1 MKISQKNWSNL
12 IIFIQFDKTLK
23 VVTSVKLLSS
33 YPQIDHKI
41 DSYFMCHFSM
51 YITSQY
57 ICYGWK
63 YGKIILKD
71 VVQCPKSN
79 F

>member
-12 IIFIQFDKTLK
+12 IIFIQIDNNLK
-23 VVTSVKLLSS
+23 VVTSVNLLNF
-33 YPQIDHKI
+33 YPQIDHYS

-57 ICYGWK
+57 ICYG
-63 YGKIILKD
+63 
-71 VVQCPKSN
+71 
-79 F
+79 